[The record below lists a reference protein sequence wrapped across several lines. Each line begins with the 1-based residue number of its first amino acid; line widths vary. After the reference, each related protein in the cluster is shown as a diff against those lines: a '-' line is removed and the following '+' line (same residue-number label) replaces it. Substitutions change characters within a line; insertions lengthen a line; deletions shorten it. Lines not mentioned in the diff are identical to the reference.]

1 MKIHRI
7 ALPFLILGIVAPGL
21 LAPRAALAGI
31 ASTNQVNCAG
41 VNTDNS
47 GCTWK
52 LYGEISYEW
61 QDGADHDRGFN
72 NLVPVNLAEWNNED
86 LYSANV
92 MDSNVKTMARNITG
106 YWEIDYYSYPYN
118 QNMAVPAQY
127 TLLAST
133 IAPNVTYGRT
143 GEFSEADDVQDVYM
157 SVTSGEKNES
167 VYSSITDSQL

>member
-52 LYGEISYEW
+52 LYGQISYTLPP
-61 QDGADHDRGFN
+61 GADQNFY
-72 NLVPVNLAEWNNED
+72 NLVPADLVEWGNKD
-86 LYSANV
+86 LYAANV
-92 MDSNVKTMARNITG
+92 FDYNVKTMAADITG
-106 YWEIDYYSYPYN
+106 YWQLEYYVH
-118 QNMAVPAQY
+118 AGAE
-127 TLLAST
+127 T
-133 IAPNVTYGRT
+133 IAPPIDYTIPAASIEPNVTWPSYGYFSETDDITNIYLTVTSQET
-143 GEFSEADDVQDVYM
+143 GESSY
-157 SVTSGEKNES
+157 N
-167 VYSSITDSQL
+167 SITLSALS